1 MKFILSS
8 QVVRQNAA
16 KAVQEAPS
24 GHIVEIKEPSRT
36 LAENALL
43 HAILTDLSKQA
54 KWHG

>member
-1 MKFILSS
+1 MRFILSTP
-8 QVVRQNAA
+8 QARQNAA
-16 KAVQEAPS
+16 KAVQEAPA
-24 GHIVEIKEPSRT
+24 GFVVEIKEPSRT

>member
-1 MKFILSS
+1 MKFILTHDLA
-8 QVVRQNAA
+8 RQNAT